1 MKTFVLGAVTGVVVF
16 LLGVALFLRLGFMET
31 RGDLSPSNFENSFM
45 TAAVHASVRRH
56 APDMPNP
63 VAPTDDNLI
72 AGGKIF
78 MSDCSGCH
86 GNLQGSGDDSDVLFP
101 RIPQLHKVG
110 TAYTEAQVFWIAKH
124 GIRRAGCS
132 LMENGVPTKI
142 SGPWLLTSAVSRVCL
157 RRSKKPWRSHR
168 RSKGEHAGT
177 GRGSDLRHAARGL
190 PVALG
195 PRDAALLSERNL
207 RAHDCFRPALRVSRG
222 KAPTRDGIDHCW
234 VVVGDC
240 GAYRYTC

>member
-86 GNLQGSGDDSDVLFP
+86 GNLQRSGDDSDVLFP

-110 TAYTEAQVFWIAKH
+110 TEYTEAQVFWIAKH
-124 GIRRAGCS
+124 GIRRSGMFANGKWRPDKDLWTVAAYISRIKS
-132 LMENGVPTKI
+132 LPPSVQKALEEPQ
-142 SGPWLLTSAVSRVCL
+142 
-157 RRSKKPWRSHR
+157 KK
-168 RSKGEHAGT
+168 
-177 GRGSDLRHAARGL
+177 
-190 PVALG
+190 
-195 PRDAALLSERNL
+195 
-207 RAHDCFRPALRVSRG
+207 
-222 KAPTRDGIDHCW
+222 
-234 VVVGDC
+234 
-240 GAYRYTC
+240 